1 LQNSR
6 QRSDGIASPGE
17 VVSCRVVKQFG
28 ADTVEVAARVR
39 QALDDLRPTIFGPDL
54 DRLARLAAEA
64 REILEGAPG
73 ITDLRAEQLTGL
85 PQICVTVDRPSA
97 AWAGLQP
104 GEVIEAVRVDLAGEE
119 LSQIWVGQR
128 RFDLVVRLQ
137 EEERRDASALRALL
151 VDVPS
156 GARIPSSPASRRRW
170 GRRPSSARP
179 AAGGSPSRRASPGAT
194 SEARR
199 PRSANA

>member
-1 LQNSR
+1 PEQSTQCRRNVFGTGDNHTRKRLQNSR

-64 REILEGAPG
+64 REILEGAPD

-97 AWAGLQP
+97 VGGAPARRGHRSRP
-104 GEVIEAVRVDLAGEE
+104 GR
-119 LSQIWVGQR
+119 
-128 RFDLVVRLQ
+128 
-137 EEERRDASALRALL
+137 
-151 VDVPS
+151 P
-156 GARIPSSPASRRRW
+156 SRR
-170 GRRPSSARP
+170 GALPDLGRP
-179 AAGGSPSRRASPGAT
+179 AAL
-194 SEARR
+194 R
-199 PRSANA
+199 PRGAAAGG